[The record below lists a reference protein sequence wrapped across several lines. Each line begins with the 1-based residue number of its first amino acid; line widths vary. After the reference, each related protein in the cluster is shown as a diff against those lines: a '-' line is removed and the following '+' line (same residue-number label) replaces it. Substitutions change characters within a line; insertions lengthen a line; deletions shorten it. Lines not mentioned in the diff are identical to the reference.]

1 MIKPHGHNMY
11 IQPLKE
17 VKTIRSANDDS
28 ITEKGIISE
37 VGDLV
42 TDFKKGQTVFFNA
55 FLANKVEIEGE
66 SFYFVKDSDDEVFA
80 TVYEP
85 EKV

>member
-1 MIKPHGHNMY
+1 MIKAYGRNIY

-28 ITEKGIISE
+28 ITEKGIILN
-37 VGDLV
+37 VGDKV
-42 TDFKKGQTVFFNA
+42 INFKEGQTVFFNA
-55 FLANKVEIEGE
+55 FLASKVEINGE
-66 SFYFVKDSDDEVFA
+66 SLYFVKDSDEEVFA
-80 TVYEP
+80 TDEP